1 MNKPEP
7 TGGKSLEDILASI
20 RKSLA
25 DEPPG
30 RQPELPVAPAKAT
43 LPHPKPAQPA
53 RAADTSKSN
62 AGESLAGK
70 LAAGLNGAP
79 RTPPASDDDLSDLLA
94 TAPTKP
100 VRASVDAPKP
110 PEARNDAKDPLWF
123 LSRLSATATD
133 AARARDAA
141 EAPAGSP
148 EEVKLSRPE
157 TLRPSL
163 PPLFGAGSEP
173 IPPAAPREDIPNVS
187 LTAKTEPRNI
197 PRQVGAEAATAKASQ
212 ESGATTAASIP
223 PAATVSPPSSPQG
236 SPIADNP
243 AAKDVSTP
251 SSVAFDATP
260 TVSPTPPQPVTEIA
274 PLVPG
279 AQAEAD
285 TPAPAPATEAAPAP
299 SAEPVSAPPPAAFE
313 QVVGQL
319 LEPVI
324 RQWLHSNLPRLIE
337 KAVREEVV
345 RALAAERDA
354 AKG

>member
-1 MNKPEP
+1 MSKPEP
-7 TGGKSLEDILASI
+7 TGGKSLEDILSSI

-25 DEPPG
+25 DEPPA
-30 RQPELPVAPAKAT
+30 RQPELPAAAAKTA
-43 LPHPKPAQPA
+43 LPDPKPAQLA
-53 RAADTSKSN
+53 RAVDPSKADSG
-62 AGESLAGK
+62 ASLAGK

-79 RTPPASDDDLSDLLA
+79 HTPHASDDDLSDLLA

-100 VRASVDAPKP
+100 ALGPVDAPKP
-110 PEARNDAKDPLWF
+110 PEARSNAKDPLWF

-141 EAPAGSP
+141 EAPGGAP

-163 PPLFGAGSEP
+163 PPLFGAGSDP
-173 IPPAAPREDIPNVS
+173 IPPAAPRQDSPNVS
-187 LTAKTEPRNI
+187 LTAKTEPRGI
-197 PRQVGAEAATAKASQ
+197 PRQVSAGPTTAKAPQ
-212 ESGATTAASIP
+212 EPGAAAAASIP

-236 SPIADNP
+236 SHTVDNP

-251 SSVAFDATP
+251 SSAALDVAP
-260 TVSPTPPQPVTEIA
+260 TVAPTPPQPVTEIA
-274 PLVPG
+274 PA

-285 TPAPAPATEAAPAP
+285 TPGLAPATEAAPAP
-299 SAEPVSAPPPAAFE
+299 SAGPASAPPAAAFE

-337 KAVREEVV
+337 KAVHEEVV
-345 RALAAERDA
+345 RVLAAERDA

>member
-1 MNKPEP
+1 MSKPEP

-25 DEPPG
+25 DDPPG
-30 RQPELPVAPAKAT
+30 RQPELPVAPAKSA
-43 LPHPKPAQPA
+43 LPHPKPVQPA
-53 RAADTSKSN
+53 RAAEASKPN
-62 AGESLAGK
+62 GGESLAGK
-70 LAAGLNGAP
+70 LAAGLNGAA
-79 RTPPASDDDLSDLLA
+79 RTPPATDDDIGDLLA

-100 VRASVDAPKP
+100 VHAPVDAPKP
-110 PEARNDAKDPLWF
+110 PEARSDAKDPLWF

-141 EAPAGSP
+141 ETPAGSP

-173 IPPAAPREDIPNVS
+173 IPPAAPREDIQNVS
-187 LTAKTEPRNI
+187 LTAKTEPRGI
-197 PRQVGAEAATAKASQ
+197 PRQDSAEATIAKVPPA
-212 ESGATTAASIP
+212 AASIP
-223 PAATVSPPSSPQG
+223 PAATVSSPYSPQG
-236 SPIADNP
+236 SHMVDNP

-251 SSVAFDATP
+251 SSAAFDATP
-260 TVSPTPPQPVTEIA
+260 TVAPAPPQPVTEI
-274 PLVPG
+274 VPA
-279 AQAEAD
+279 AQAETD
-285 TPAPAPATEAAPAP
+285 TSEPGPIPEAASAP
-299 SAEPVSAPPPAAFE
+299 SAELVSAPPVAAFE

-337 KAVREEVV
+337 KAVREEVM

>member
-1 MNKPEP
+1 MSKPEP

-30 RQPELPVAPAKAT
+30 RQPELPAAPAKAA
-43 LPHPKPAQPA
+43 LPQPKPAQPA
-53 RAADTSKSN
+53 RATDASKPN
-62 AGESLAGK
+62 GGESLAGK

-79 RTPPASDDDLSDLLA
+79 RTPTGSDDDLSDLLA
-94 TAPTKP
+94 AAPTKP
-100 VRASVDAPKP
+100 VLAPVDAPKP
-110 PEARNDAKDPLWF
+110 PDARKDAKDPLWF
-123 LSRLSATATD
+123 LSRLSAVATD
-133 AARARDAA
+133 AARSRDA
-141 EAPAGSP
+141 EAPAGSA

-173 IPPAAPREDIPNVS
+173 IPPAAPREEIPNVS
-187 LTAKTEPRNI
+187 LTAKTEPRDI
-197 PRQVGAEAATAKASQ
+197 QRQVGAEAATAKASP
-212 ESGATTAASIP
+212 EPAATAAASIP
-223 PAATVSPPSSPQG
+223 PAAMVSPPLPPPSTL
-236 SPIADNP
+236 IADNP

-251 SSVAFDATP
+251 SSAAFDATP
-260 TVSPTPPQPVTEIA
+260 TVAATPPQPVTEIA
-274 PLVPG
+274 PIAPT
-279 AQAEAD
+279 AKAETDA
-285 TPAPAPATEAAPAP
+285 PEPAPATAAVPAP
-299 SAEPVSAPPPAAFE
+299 GAEPVSAPPAAAFE

-337 KAVREEVV
+337 KAVRDEVV

>member
-1 MNKPEP
+1 MSKPEP
-7 TGGKSLEDILASI
+7 TGGKSLEDILSSI

-25 DEPPG
+25 DEPPS
-30 RQPELPVAPAKAT
+30 RQSELPAAAAKTA
-43 LPHPKPAQPA
+43 LPDPKPAQPA
-53 RAADTSKSN
+53 RAFDPSKADSG
-62 AGESLAGK
+62 ASLAGK

-79 RTPPASDDDLSDLLA
+79 HTPHAGDDDLSDLLA

-100 VRASVDAPKP
+100 ALAPVDAPKP
-110 PEARNDAKDPLWF
+110 PEARSNAKDPLWF

-141 EAPAGSP
+141 EAPGGSP

-173 IPPAAPREDIPNVS
+173 IPPAAPRQDSPNVS
-187 LTAKTEPRNI
+187 LTAKTEPRGI
-197 PRQVGAEAATAKASQ
+197 PRQVSDEATTAKASQ
-212 ESGATTAASIP
+212 EPGAAAVASIP
-223 PAATVSPPSSPQG
+223 PAATASPPSSPQG
-236 SPIADNP
+236 SHTVDNP

-251 SSVAFDATP
+251 SSAALDAAP
-260 TVSPTPPQPVTEIA
+260 TMTTTPPQPVTEIA
-274 PLVPG
+274 PAV
-279 AQAEAD
+279 QAETD
-285 TPAPAPATEAAPAP
+285 TPGLAPATEAAPAP
-299 SAEPVSAPPPAAFE
+299 SAEPASAPPAAAFE

-337 KAVREEVV
+337 KAVHEEVV
-345 RALAAERDA
+345 RVLAAERDA